1 MKPKKTDMVEV
12 DLLDF
17 IRNCK
22 RLAKQAL
29 GTDAGKPVEG
39 GLARWKH
46 LVIHGYRLEDGH
58 SYRETENRLRCFSEL
73 REILE
78 LDLNDVPD
86 YSTIYKSFDRFNMTV
101 WRALLR
107 VSAEQLPQSGHVALD
122 STFFERGHASSYYLQ
137 RSDRDV
143 QTLKVTTLTDTESLA
158 VLDLQCS
165 VEWKHD
171 TRLGPQV
178 VRRNADDLLSVA
190 ADKGFQDWMSKFEFY
205 TLDVDPLVLE
215 RGSSPETVGHNALIR
230 EAGYS
235 QRWMSETS
243 YSTTKRSLGPAVR
256 ARFWYRE
263 FREIVL
269 MFAISNIEQLC
280 EPL

>member
-1 MKPKKTDMVEV
+1 MVEV

-17 IRNCK
+17 LRK
-22 RLAKQAL
+22 YKQLAKQAL

-58 SYRETENRLRCFSEL
+58 SYRETENRLQCFSEL

-86 YSTIYKSFDRFNMTV
+86 YSTIYKSFDRFDMTV

-107 VSAEQLPQSGHVALD
+107 ISAEQHPQSGHVALD
-122 STFFERGHASSYYLQ
+122 STFFERGHASQYYLQ
-137 RSDRDV
+137 RSDRDI
-143 QTLKVTTLTDTESLA
+143 QKLKVTTLTDTESLA

-165 VEWKHD
+165 IHWKHD
-171 TRLGPQV
+171 VKAGPQV

-190 ADKGFQDWMSKFEFY
+190 ADKAFHSWITRFEFY
-205 TLDVDPLVLE
+205 TLDVDPLVLSQ
-215 RGSSPETVGHNALIR
+215 GSTPEIVGHNALIR
-230 EAGYS
+230 DAGYS
-235 QRWMSETS
+235 QRWMAETS
-243 YSTTKRSLGPAVR
+243 YSSVKRSLGSAVR
-256 ARFWYRE
+256 AHFWYRE
-263 FREIVL
+263 FREIIL
-269 MFAISNIEQLC
+269 KFAV
-280 EPL
+280 

>member
-1 MKPKKTDMVEV
+1 MKRVVRFTANATHPLHT
-12 DLLDF
+12 LRF
-17 IRNCK
+17 IAPSR
-22 RLAKQAL
+22 R
-29 GTDAGKPVEG
+29 
-39 GLARWKH
+39 R
-46 LVIHGYRLEDGH
+46 LVIQW
-58 SYRETENRLRCFSEL
+58 SRCFSEL

-86 YSTIYKSFDRFNMTV
+86 HTTIYKSFDRFNMTV

-137 RSDRDV
+137 QSDRDV

-190 ADKGFQDWMSKFEFY
+190 VDKGFHDWMGQVRVLHTRRRSTRSRTGIVARNSRPQRIDPGEGVLP
-205 TLDVDPLVLE
+205 TVDVRDILLDDEALARLCRASAVLVSGVPRDCPDFCYLE
-215 RGSSPETVGHNALIR
+215 HRTNL
-230 EAGYS
+230 
-235 QRWMSETS
+235 
-243 YSTTKRSLGPAVR
+243 
-256 ARFWYRE
+256 
-263 FREIVL
+263 
-269 MFAISNIEQLC
+269 
-280 EPL
+280 

>member
-1 MKPKKTDMVEV
+1 MVEV

-17 IRNCK
+17 MRTCK
-22 RLAKQAL
+22 RLVKQAL
-29 GTDAGKPVEG
+29 GTSAGESTN

-46 LVIHGYRLEDGH
+46 VVIHCYRLEDDH

-78 LDLNDVPD
+78 LDLSDIPD
-86 YSTIYKSFDRFNMTV
+86 YSTIYKSFDRLEMRV

-107 VSAEQLPQSGHVALD
+107 VSAQQHPQSGHVALD

-137 RSDRDV
+137 RSDRDI
-143 QTLKVTTLTDTESLA
+143 QTLKVTTITDTESLA

-171 TRLGPQV
+171 TKLGPQV

-215 RGSSPETVGHNALIR
+215 RGSSPETVGHNTLIR
-230 EAGYS
+230 DAGYS

-243 YSTTKRSLGPAVR
+243 YSTTKRSLGSAVR
-256 ARFWYRE
+256 AQCWYRE

-269 MFAISNIEQLC
+269 MFSISNIEQLC
-280 EPL
+280 ESL

>member
-1 MKPKKTDMVEV
+1 MKPRKTNMAEV

-17 IRNCK
+17 LRDCK
-22 RLAKQAL
+22 RFAIQAL
-29 GTDAGKPVEG
+29 GTNAGKPAEG

-46 LVIHGYRLEDGH
+46 LVIHGYRVEDDH

-86 YSTIYKSFDRFNMTV
+86 YSTIYKSFDRFNMAI
-101 WRALLR
+101 WRELLR
-107 VSAEQLPQSGHVALD
+107 VSAEQLPQSGHAALD

-137 RSDRDV
+137 RSDRNV

-165 VEWKHD
+165 VHWKDD
-171 TRLGPQV
+171 TKIGLQV

-190 ADKGFQDWMSKFEFY
+190 ADKAFHSWVNTFELY
-205 TLDVDPLVLE
+205 TLDVDPLVLN
-215 RGSSPETVGHNALIR
+215 RGSSPEAVGHNALIR
-230 EAGYS
+230 DAGYS
-235 QRWMSETS
+235 RRWMAETS

-269 MFAISNIEQLC
+269 KFAISNIEQLC